1 MVKLGFWE
9 QFIIQ
14 AAVSLLTVLASQVSN
29 QAELAALQA
38 GIQFLQKL
46 LAGQVSTT
54 WNCITPAGKT
64 CRKEGVIEI
73 YRAGCQAARSFYFVS
88 PPSGGSAGQYG
99 RAHSGGAI
107 LVLSAWFRFCMMKS
121 RRDVS
126 SDNTVT
132 AFVPAPR

>member
-29 QAELAALQA
+29 QTELAALQA

-54 WNCITPAGKT
+54 
-64 CRKEGVIEI
+64 
-73 YRAGCQAARSFYFVS
+73 
-88 PPSGGSAGQYG
+88 
-99 RAHSGGAI
+99 
-107 LVLSAWFRFCMMKS
+107 
-121 RRDVS
+121 
-126 SDNTVT
+126 
-132 AFVPAPR
+132 